1 MAVPL
6 GADSSMRINSPPVC
20 SAVAIH
26 VTSIPKNQCASLSCE
41 PSAYGVGLR
50 SIKHILLP
58 AAFPWEHLPQRYDA
72 IRRALRHLMWSG
84 VSLFTELPRAC
95 ILENLYSYTRIPY
108 GTGA

>member
-1 MAVPL
+1 MAVPP

-26 VTSIPKNQCASLSCE
+26 VTSIPKNQCASLSSE

-50 SIKHILLP
+50 SIKHTP
-58 AAFPWEHLPQRYDA
+58 SCRFPWEHLPQRYDA
-72 IRRALRHLMWSG
+72 IRRALRHLMRSG